1 MFCRNFLVMRHLAI
15 YKPENDPMMKMT
27 VEQRIAAKKTIEKEG
42 RRVFGL
48 AYKITAGSLG
58 FFLV

>member
-1 MFCRNFLVMRHLAI
+1 
-15 YKPENDPMMKMT
+15 MT